1 MGLDMYLTGEHYL
14 WRHTEKPDYNK
25 IRKAVA
31 KASHFEAD
39 EVRSIKVELGY
50 WRKAN
55 QIHRWFVENIQDG
68 EDNCRPYYV
77 EPTDLEKLKKVC
89 QKVISRSE
97 NFKEDWHKIAHIDLP
112 VGEGFFFGNYD
123 YDEYYIKQ
131 LKETVKMITKIL
143 KHPML
148 EELDITYQSSW

>member
-1 MGLDMYLTGEHYL
+1 MGLDMYLTAEHYL
-14 WRHTEKPDYNK
+14 WKHAEKPDYDK

-31 KASHFEAD
+31 KASQFEAD
-39 EVRSIKVELGY
+39 EVSSIKVELGY

-55 QIHRWFVENIQDG
+55 QIHRWFVDNVQGG

-77 EPTDLEKLKKVC
+77 EKTDLEKLKKVC

-112 VGEGFFFGNYD
+112 VGEGFFFGD
-123 YDEYYIKQ
+123 YEYNDYYIDQ
-131 LKETVKMITKIL
+131 LRSTVETITKIL

-148 EELDITYQSSW
+148 NELDIYYQSSW